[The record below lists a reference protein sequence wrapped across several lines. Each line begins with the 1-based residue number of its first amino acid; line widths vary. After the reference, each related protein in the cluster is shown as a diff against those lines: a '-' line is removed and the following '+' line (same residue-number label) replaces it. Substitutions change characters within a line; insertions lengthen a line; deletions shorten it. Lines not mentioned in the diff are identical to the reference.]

1 MERTTA
7 QRPGRIERRA
17 RAGVGLVFLTNG
29 LVYANLLP
37 RFPQIKDD
45 LGLSNAQLGLAV
57 AAMPFGALLAGLT
70 AGALIARYRS
80 SRVASFGMA
89 AIAAGVVLVGFAP
102 GWGLFAAAMFLVGA
116 ADAVVDVAQNAH
128 GLRVQRRYGRSI
140 LNSFHALWSVGA
152 VAGGLMGSAAAGI
165 ALLLP
170 LHLGLSSV
178 LSVLIAVAVYPL
190 LLRGPEDAERAA
202 APAPATDSADTA
214 TDSAGSAT
222 NTATAT
228 ATGAAS
234 NAAAKTG
241 TAADRLSPT
250 GSRPWA
256 GLGFRTVLLLLAFGL
271 VANSGTIVE
280 DAGATWAAVYLQGLG
295 AGAAVAGLGFVA
307 LQGCQFVGRLIGDR
321 MVDRFGQRAVTRAGG
336 GLVLAGMGTA
346 LAFPTVPG
354 TVAGFGIAG
363 FGVATL
369 VPAAMTAADRI
380 PGLAPGTGLT
390 VVTWLMR
397 VGFLLSPPVIGVIA
411 DAAGLRTG
419 LLIVPLAGLVVL
431 FLAAIL
437 PGRRVPAG

>member
-1 MERTTA
+1 MGERATA
-7 QRPGRIERRA
+7 TRPDRTERRA
-17 RAGVGLVFLTNG
+17 RVGVGLVFATNG

-37 RFPQIKDD
+37 RFPQLKHD

-70 AGALIARYRS
+70 AGALIARFRS

-89 AIAAGVVLVGFAP
+89 AIALGVVLVGFAP

-165 ALLLP
+165 ALPLP
-170 LHLGLSSV
+170 LHLGLSSA

-190 LLRGPEDAERAA
+190 LLSGPEDAERSAERPDTGEPD
-202 APAPATDSADTA
+202 PA
-214 TDSAGSAT
+214 
-222 NTATAT
+222 
-228 ATGAAS
+228 
-234 NAAAKTG
+234 
-241 TAADRLSPT
+241 RR
-250 GSRPWA
+250 RPWA
-256 GLGFRTVLLLLAFGL
+256 GLGFRAVLLLLAFGL

-280 DAGATWAAVYLQGLG
+280 DAGSTWAAVYLQDLG

-307 LQGCQFVGRLIGDR
+307 LQGCQFVGRLLGDR
-321 MVDRFGQRAVTRAGG
+321 MVDRFSQRTVTRAGG

-380 PGLAPGTGLT
+380 PGLAPGAGLT

-397 VGFLLSPPVIGVIA
+397 VGFLVSPPVVGLIA
-411 DAAGLRTG
+411 DAADLRTG
-419 LLIVPLAGLVVL
+419 LLVVPLAGLVVL

-437 PGRRVPAG
+437 PGRRAPAG